1 MTKPTVTYERFDLV
15 RLPLPFTD
23 REATT
28 RWPALIISSAVV
40 LGPVSQAV
48 MVRITSTDHS
58 AWPLD
63 HRIQDLEAAGLHHA
77 SVVRFKLFTLD
88 DRLIPENLGRLV
100 LNDQSAVRTAR
111 GSLFAVAGTQ

>member
-1 MTKPTVTYERFDLV
+1 MTKPTVTCERFDLV
-15 RLPLPFTD
+15 RLPLPFAD

-40 LGPVSQAV
+40 LSSVSQAV
-48 MVRITSTDHS
+48 LTMITSADHS

-88 DRLIPENLGRLV
+88 DRLILENLGQLG
-100 LNDQSAVRTAR
+100 LNDQSAVRTAL

>member
-1 MTKPTVTYERFDLV
+1 MTKPTVNYERFDLV

-40 LGPVSQAV
+40 LGSVSQAV
-48 MVRITSTDHS
+48 MAMITSADHS

-63 HRIQDLEAAGLHHA
+63 HRIQDLQAAGLHHA
-77 SVVRFKLFTLD
+77 SVVRFKIFTLD
-88 DRLIPENLGRLV
+88 DRLLLGNLGRLGQ
-100 LNDQSAVRTAR
+100 NDQSAVRTALR
-111 GSLFAVAGTQ
+111 SLFAVAGTQ